1 MVKYYNMKLK
11 IKLLLILFI
20 NVFESNAQQ
29 FITRGA
35 IEFEVITNEKKKMS
49 DASYLSDIKAT
60 MPTFKTAYYK
70 YTFADNKSI
79 YKFDHYDETKAKVPE
94 FIKDGEDLNEW
105 FNDFSTGITY
115 IQKSIWE
122 SPFNLKDSIK
132 NIQWKLSN
140 EHRKIAGFDCRKAV
154 GKIMDS
160 VYVFAFYTEEIV
172 ISGGPCT
179 INGLPGMILGVTIPR
194 MYTSMMATKLM
205 VNDIKVET
213 IKPVLAK
220 KYYTPKELKSL
231 LDKRFENNGND
242 NEESEDNKNWKHQ
255 LYWNLL
261 L

>member
-1 MVKYYNMKLK
+1 MVLQTR
-11 IKLLLILFI
+11 
-20 NVFESNAQQ
+20 AQQ
-29 FITRGA
+29 FINKGT
-35 IEFEVITNEKKKMS
+35 IEFEVITNEKKKMT
-49 DASYLSDIKAT
+49 DASYMADLKAT
-60 MPTFKTAYYK
+60 MPTFKTAYYN
-70 YTFADNKSI
+70 YIFADNKSI
-79 YKFDHYDETKAKVPE
+79 YKFDHYDESKAKIPE
-94 FIKDGEDLNEW
+94 FLRNGDDLNEW
-105 FNDFSTGITY
+105 YNDFTSGITF

-132 NIQWKLSN
+132 TIQWKLSN

-160 VYVFAFYTEEIV
+160 VYVFAFYTDEIV

-194 MYTSMMATKLM
+194 LYTSIMATKLM
-205 VNDIKVET
+205 VNEVKESL
-213 IKPVLAK
+213 IKPVIVK
-220 KYYTPKELKSL
+220 KYYTPKELKTI

-242 NEESEDNKNWKHQ
+242 NEESEDNKNWKNQ